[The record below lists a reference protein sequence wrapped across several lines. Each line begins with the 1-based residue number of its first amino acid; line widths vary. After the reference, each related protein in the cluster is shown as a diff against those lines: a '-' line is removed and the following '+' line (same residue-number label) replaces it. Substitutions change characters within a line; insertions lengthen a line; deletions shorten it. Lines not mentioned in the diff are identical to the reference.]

1 MPGIEGINMHNNFLE
16 KVMSQG
22 TPYQPFEFAG
32 KINALNCDYLDAPV
46 SDGEVGAK
54 AASLTIMVGRPDTAF
69 ECVKPLFEL
78 MGKNI
83 AQVGG
88 DGDGQTCKV
97 AKQIIVALNVA
108 EVGEVMFFASKAGA
122 DPVKARQALIGGFAV
137 SRILEA
143 QGERMI
149 KRTFAP
155 GFRISLHKKSPEP
168 GAGWCADSRPQLAAN
183 GKCCPINVCLRRQ
196 LHAEFGPFGAGVG
209 AGIYG
214 FALRRDQ
221 RLTSHISRHS
231 KFPKLPANWQAG
243 NSTAPHDT
251 KPAFQF
257 PKQETT

>member
-1 MPGIEGINMHNNFLE
+1 
-16 KVMSQG
+16 MSQG

-46 SDGEVGAK
+46 SGGEVGAK
-54 AASLTIMVGRPDTAF
+54 AASFTIMVGRPDTAF
-69 ECVKPLFEL
+69 ECVKQLFEL
-78 MGKNI
+78 MGNNI
-83 AQVGG
+83 ALVGG

-97 AKQIIVALNVA
+97 ANQIIVALNVV
-108 EVGEVMFFASKAGA
+108 EVGEVLLFASKAGA
-122 DPVKARQALIGGFAV
+122 DPVKMRQALMGRFAV
-137 SRILEA
+137 SRIFEA
-143 QGERMI
+143 HGERMI

-168 GAGWCADSRPQLAAN
+168 SAGWCADSRLQLAAN
-183 GKCCPINVCLRRQ
+183 GKCGPINTCLRRQ
-196 LHAEFGPFGAGVG
+196 RHTKFGLFGAGAG

-221 RLTSHISRHS
+221 QLTSRISRISRHS